1 MNYKV
6 GIVSLGCAKN
16 QVDAEMLLYTL
27 KNRGFII
34 VNDPA
39 DADAVI
45 VNTCGFIE
53 SAKQGVYNYCVC
65 ICRIVHNNKSSV
77 F

>member
-27 KNRGFII
+27 KTE
-34 VNDPA
+34 DLLL
-39 DADAVI
+39 
-45 VNTCGFIE
+45 
-53 SAKQGVYNYCVC
+53 
-65 ICRIVHNNKSSV
+65 
-77 F
+77 

>member
-45 VNTCGFIE
+45 VNTCGYILKVGLKPDRMGKFM
-53 SAKQGVYNYCVC
+53 
-65 ICRIVHNNKSSV
+65 
-77 F
+77 

>member
-39 DADAVI
+39 DAVSYTHLTLPTTPY
-45 VNTCGFIE
+45 V
-53 SAKQGVYNYCVC
+53 
-65 ICRIVHNNKSSV
+65 
-77 F
+77 